1 MELFIELLRAIF
13 DWKVLS
19 FTFAGTFVGIVAA
32 AIPGF
37 TIVMAVVLVFPFTF
51 AMTPLEGLSTL
62 MGVYVGGYSGGQIAG
77 ILLGIPGTPSSVC
90 TIFDGYPM
98 AQSGRAG
105 EALGLGIFSSFIGG
119 LIGAAVLILFIHPI
133 GKLALKFGPWE
144 MFSLILFS
152 LTLIASLGSQS
163 FFKGLFG
170 GVLGLFL
177 ATIGMDPLSAK
188 FRFTFG
194 FHELDGGISFM
205 PLLIGLFA
213 FPHLLKA
220 VDSYRQQK
228 FKTDDD
234 PNILSTDQ
242 LKIPYKVVFKHLRA
256 NWINLIRSGLIG
268 SFVGA
273 LPGEGGTV
281 ANFLSYDQ
289 AKRYAKNPEEFGTGS
304 PAGVIASEAGNN
316 GTAGGTLIPTLT
328 LGVPGSAV
336 AAVLLGVLMVH
347 SIPPGPGLFKNE
359 PILVYGLFAV
369 FVISHFMMLAIQ
381 LGIGSY
387 FFLRVAKTPM
397 RIMVP
402 LVLILCTVGSL
413 ALNNQVMD
421 IWTFFISGILGYLLD
436 KAGYPLAPIVIGIIL
451 GPIAETNLRQAFST
465 NPDWILFFTR
475 PISVTFILLTLVS
488 MWFSFI
494 QITKGQKGLK
504 SLVSKH

>member
-1 MELFIELLRAIF
+1 M
-13 DWKVLS
+13 S
-19 FTFAGTFVGIVAA
+19 FTFIGTFVGIVAA

-51 AMTPLEGLSTL
+51 AMSPLEGLSTL

-77 ILLGIPGTPSSVC
+77 ILLGIPGTPSSIC
-90 TIFDGYPM
+90 TVFDGYPM
-98 AQSGRAG
+98 AQQGRAG
-105 EALGLGIFSSFIGG
+105 EALGLGIFASFFGG
-119 LIGAAVLILFIHPI
+119 LMGAMVLILFIHPI
-133 GKLALKFGPWE
+133 GSLALMFGPWE

-163 FFKGLFG
+163 FFKGLLG

-177 ATIGMDPLSAK
+177 ATIGMDPLSGK
-188 FRFTFG
+188 MRFTFG
-194 FHELDGGISFM
+194 FHEIDGGVSFM

-213 FPHLLKA
+213 FPHLIKA
-220 VDSYRQQK
+220 VVAHRQKK
-228 FKTDDD
+228 FESSGSSGS
-234 PNILSTDQ
+234 LSNEQ
-242 LKIPYKVVFKHLRA
+242 LKIPYRKVFNHLKA

-289 AKRYAKNPEEFGTGS
+289 AKRYAKNPDEFGTGS
-304 PAGVIASEAGNN
+304 PAGIIASEAGNN

-369 FVISHFMMLAIQ
+369 FVIAHFIMLAIQ
-381 LGIGSY
+381 LVIGSR
-387 FFLRVAKTPM
+387 FFLRVAKTPTH
-397 RIMVP
+397 IMVP
-402 LVLILCTVGSL
+402 LVLVLCTVGSL
-413 ALNNQVMD
+413 ALNNQVVD
-421 IWTFFISGILGYLLD
+421 IWTFFVFGILGYLLD

-465 NPDWILFFTR
+465 SPEWTLFFTR
-475 PISVTFILLTLVS
+475 PISIGFILLTLVS
-488 MWFSFI
+488 SWFSLH
-494 QITKGQKGLK
+494 QVAKGKKGLK
-504 SLVSKH
+504 ALLNR